1 MIDPTLRRL
10 YLDTRYRI
18 AFGRQELT
26 LKIGEASPELDDILG
41 QWSVERAAIVTAW
54 NPRSQWLPRDENLKR
69 GSALLTLVREM
80 GLETL
85 PVVASLDDPY
95 WTEHG
100 LFILGA
106 DEALACELGRQ
117 FAQNAV
123 VLVRRGE
130 ALRLQEIVSP
140 GGAS

>member
-26 LKIGEASPELDDILG
+26 LKIGEVSPELDDILG

-69 GSALLTLVREM
+69 GSAL
-80 GLETL
+80 
-85 PVVASLDDPY
+85 
-95 WTEHG
+95 
-100 LFILGA
+100 
-106 DEALACELGRQ
+106 
-117 FAQNAV
+117 
-123 VLVRRGE
+123 
-130 ALRLQEIVSP
+130 
-140 GGAS
+140 